1 MNMPKITFKKAFF
14 RIFWK
19 ILAKTGPQSLYL
31 CGFPEARVEMK
42 VAPFRALTHV
52 PSGFRLTRIDPSS
65 RNEGR
70 PFQGIDTVNYMQPL
84 LMNIMM

>member
-1 MNMPKITFKKAFF
+1 MPKITFKKAFF

-42 VAPFRALTHV
+42 VAPFRALTQLLI
-52 PSGFRLTRIDPSS
+52 RLLVVYVYPG

-70 PFQGIDTVNYMQPL
+70 PIQGIDTIEYRVDGF
-84 LMNIMM
+84 